1 MEVPDVELVLFIGA
15 LVALDVLAL
24 RFGYDSRDNGA
35 MDHHQ
40 RALDAIRGGDSALY
54 HEELRAFEEELQK
67 HGLIQQ

>member
-1 MEVPDVELVLFIGA
+1 MELLFFIGA

-24 RFGYDSRDNGA
+24 RYGHDSRDNGA

-54 HEELRAFEEELQK
+54 HEELRAFEEKLQK
-67 HGLIQQ
+67 RGLIQR